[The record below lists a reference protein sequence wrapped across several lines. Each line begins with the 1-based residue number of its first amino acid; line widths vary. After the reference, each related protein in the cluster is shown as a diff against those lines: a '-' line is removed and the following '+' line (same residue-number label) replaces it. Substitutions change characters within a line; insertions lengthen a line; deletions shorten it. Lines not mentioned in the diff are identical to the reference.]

1 MFRACRERDFFI
13 MGITVAVNLF
23 AVGSAGLGLWAVARF
38 PSFGPRSVSRSFVLV
53 IAAFAVLSA
62 TNGLTGTVTRAEG
75 PAAALLLV
83 VLPSLT
89 LAFWACA
96 CLVRAFVTI
105 LAPFRS

>member
-1 MFRACRERDFFI
+1 VDIIA
-13 MGITVAVNLF
+13 TVNLF
-23 AVGSAGLGLWAVARF
+23 VVGSAALGLWTVARF
-38 PSFGPRSVSRSFVLV
+38 PSFGPRRVTQSLLLV

-62 TNGLTGTVTRAEG
+62 TNGLTGTVARTEG

-83 VLPSLT
+83 VLPTMT

-96 CLVRAFVTI
+96 CLVRAFVTM

>member
-1 MFRACRERDFFI
+1 MDIAA
-13 MGITVAVNLF
+13 TVDVF

-38 PSFGPRSVSRSFVLV
+38 PSFGPRSVSRSLVLV
-53 IAAFAVLSA
+53 IGTFALLSA

-75 PAAALLLV
+75 PAAALLFV

-89 LAFWACA
+89 LVFWACA
-96 CLVRAFVTI
+96 CLVRAFVTL